1 MLLVRLL
8 LQLALDLGACAILPV
23 NEIHLPLA
31 GRLLLLVLNHHLNV
45 LGFLLLNSAVV
56 LPLLPA
62 ARLLSLRLVSLK
74 LGLGRAVHF
83 VLSNRLL
90 HLLLD
95 LVVLLSARRLLSHAL
110 LLAVLTLRVAI
121 NVATT
126 LHHDVAGTLPRL
138 INFADSLYSI
148 S

>member
-8 LQLALDLGACAILPV
+8 LQLALDLGARAILPV

-62 ARLLSLRLVSLK
+62 GCLVSLRLVSLK
-74 LGLGRAVHF
+74 LGLGRALHF

-95 LVVLLSARRLLSHAL
+95 LVVLLSAHRLLSHAL
-110 LLAVLTLRVAI
+110 LLAVLTLRIAI

-126 LHHDVAGTLPRL
+126 LHHDVAGTLPCL